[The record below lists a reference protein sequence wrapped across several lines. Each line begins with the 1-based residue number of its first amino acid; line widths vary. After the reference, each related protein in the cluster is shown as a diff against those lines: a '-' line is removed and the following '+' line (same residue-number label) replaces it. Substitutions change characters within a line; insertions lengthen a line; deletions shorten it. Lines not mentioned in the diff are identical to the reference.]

1 MLNEEWTRGTGLVV
15 HVSLNMTFVIFK
27 IYLFSLPTYD
37 YIVYSIIDDDI
48 IGYVEERENGYE

>member
-37 YIVYSIIDDDI
+37 DIMYSIIDDDI
-48 IGYVEERENGYE
+48 IGYVEEIENGYE

>member
-1 MLNEEWTRGTGLVV
+1 MDQGTGLVV

-37 YIVYSIIDDDI
+37 YIMYSIIDDDI